1 MVETKEGEAPEYTE
15 EDVSIN
21 NNFNYFTLFQ
31 VKIAREITA
40 KKDYYEILGVAKD
53 ADDSTIKK
61 AYRKV
66 STRVNI

>member
-1 MVETKEGEAPEYTE
+1 MVETKEGEASEYTE
-15 EDVSIN
+15 EDVSIAN
-21 NNFNYFTLFQ
+21 KFYFTLFQ

-40 KKDYYEILGVAKD
+40 KKDYYEILGVAKN